1 MKDNIY
7 MIIKKKVEKSE
18 TEDKVE
24 KFTYSKSITKSDYTI
39 HFLYFTLFMLT
50 IYLIFDLRYN

>member
-7 MIIKKKVEKSE
+7 MIIKKKKVG
-18 TEDKVE
+18 KVE
-24 KFTYSKSITKSDYTI
+24 RFTYSKSITKSDYTI